1 MDLESRSAVV
11 TGGASGLGL
20 ATARLLIER
29 GASVVIADLSSPS
42 DDQPNAALGPKA
54 HFVCTDV
61 RVPGQ
66 IEAAVTTAA
75 RLGPLRAAVACAGIG
90 SSARIL
96 SGNCVLSF
104 DEFDEV
110 CRVNLTGTAVL
121 LALAARSMAANTLD
135 EHDRG
140 VVVLASSIADYDRHV
155 GSLAY
160 SASKAGVIGMTLPA
174 ARDLAQHAIR
184 VVTLAPGL
192 FETPL
197 LRSLPL
203 RAQAS
208 MTQQIPDPTRLGQPS
223 EFAALVGHILD
234 NPMLNGEVIR
244 IDGAARLPAR

>member
-1 MDLESRSAVV
+1 MFLEGCSAVV

-20 ATARLLIER
+20 ATVRLLLER
-29 GASVVIADLSSPS
+29 GASVVIADLLSPS
-42 DDQPNAALGPKA
+42 DQPNAALGPKA
-54 HFVCTDV
+54 HFVRTDV
-61 RVPGQ
+61 RVPDQ
-66 IEAAVTTAA
+66 VEAAVATAT

-96 SGNCVLSF
+96 SGNRMLSI

-110 CRVNLTGTAVL
+110 CRVNLTGTAML
-121 LALAARSMAANTLD
+121 LALAARSMAANTPAED
-135 EHDRG
+135 DRG
-140 VVVLASSIADYDRHV
+140 VIVLTSSIAGYDGQA

-184 VVTLAPGL
+184 VVTVAPGL

-197 LRSLPL
+197 LRSLPP

-208 MTQQIPDPTRLGQPS
+208 MTQQMPHPARLGQSS